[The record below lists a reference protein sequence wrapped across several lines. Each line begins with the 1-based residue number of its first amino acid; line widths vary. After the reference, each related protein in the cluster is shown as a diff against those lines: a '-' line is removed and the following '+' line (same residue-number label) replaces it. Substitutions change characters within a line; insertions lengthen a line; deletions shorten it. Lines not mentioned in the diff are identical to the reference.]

1 MKLIQNNDTKENKK
15 GMKAKLKNSLDGY
28 HQTIINSKQSYGLVI
43 IWTLAFLFLSS
54 NVYLLCQ
61 KIKLNNANTMLLTE
75 LAITVVPII
84 FDIFYIRYSN
94 KSKNKSAK
102 NKINVLSYI
111 KNWITYFAKAIKKH
125 WQFLVI
131 ATLIAVVI
139 ETITSIISIKL
150 FGKVTIKNTN
160 TNIIMQTI
168 KAQPLFILATLMLAP
183 VSEEITF
190 RLGLTYVI
198 NSIFN
203 LSKNVKNKLWLQRF
217 AFIGAC
223 FISACIFGSLHV
235 QPDSNMQIMSQV
247 LPLATLGLWLQYLQ
261 VKTKSIIP
269 GIIIHILYNLITL
282 FFVL

>member
-131 ATLIAVVI
+131 ATLIAFVI

-247 LPLATLGLWLQYLQ
+247 LPLAALGLWLQYLQ

>member
-1 MKLIQNNDTKENKK
+1 MKLIQNNDTKESKK

-247 LPLATLGLWLQYLQ
+247 LPLAALGLWLQYLQ

-269 GIIIHILYNLITL
+269 EIIIHILYNLITL

>member
-1 MKLIQNNDTKENKK
+1 MKLIQNSDTKESKK
-15 GMKAKLKNSLDGY
+15 GMKVKLKNSLDEY
-28 HQTIINSKQSYGLVI
+28 HQTIISNKQSYGLVI

-61 KIKLNNANTMLLTE
+61 KIKLNNANAMLLTE

-84 FDIFYIRYSN
+84 LDIFYIRYSN

-111 KNWITYFAKAIKKH
+111 KNWIAYFTKAIKKH

-139 ETITSIISIKL
+139 EIITSIISIKL
-150 FGKVTIKNTN
+150 FGKVTTKNTN
-160 TNIIMQTI
+160 TNLIMQTI
-168 KAQPLFILATLMLAP
+168 KAQPLFILATLILAP

-203 LSKNVKNKLWLQRF
+203 LSKNVKSKLWLQKF
-217 AFIGAC
+217 AFVGAC

-235 QPDSNMQIMSQV
+235 QPDNNMQIMSQV
-247 LPLATLGLWLQYLQ
+247 LPLAALGLWLQYLQ